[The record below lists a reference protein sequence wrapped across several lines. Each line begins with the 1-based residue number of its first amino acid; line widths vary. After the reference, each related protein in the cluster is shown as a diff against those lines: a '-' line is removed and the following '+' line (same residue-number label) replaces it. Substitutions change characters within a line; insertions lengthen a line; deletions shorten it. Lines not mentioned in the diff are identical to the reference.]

1 MGWSGTRNMTVQ
13 GRAMSIMGSGIN
25 LYYQR
30 DCGAENRNPQIKSTS
45 SSTSVSTKGWT
56 WWNEERAQ
64 TNPPPTK
71 KTIKTS
77 WSCWI
82 CACVCTCVHEAVRE
96 EVDTG
101 SMQPPAVISQQTIC
115 MCVRVVGITT
125 WGFLTFCL
133 QLWMVPETGAL
144 WPLHYDHWEMGVGG
158 WGGLHVS
165 ERERRV
171 HPVLN
176 TTGLLDDIHFQASS
190 VLAMVTVKQQ
200 DMGKQN
206 PEWRKST
213 ETITL
218 SMCLQSV
225 DFWTTGRLANVTFH
239 PNNTVKTIYM

>member
-56 WWNEERAQ
+56 WWNGERAQ

-144 WPLHYDHWEMGVGG
+144 WPLHYDHWEMGGG
-158 WGGLHVS
+158 SPCEWEGEESASCIEYNWLVRWHSFSGVFSIGNGHSQTTRYGKTKSWMEEKYRDYHFINVS
-165 ERERRV
+165 AV
-171 HPVLN
+171 CWLLN
-176 TTGLLDDIHFQASS
+176 
-190 VLAMVTVKQQ
+190 
-200 DMGKQN
+200 N
-206 PEWRKST
+206 W
-213 ETITL
+213 
-218 SMCLQSV
+218 
-225 DFWTTGRLANVTFH
+225 
-239 PNNTVKTIYM
+239 